1 MKKFL
6 GIVFLGFF
14 YQSLSF
20 SEIKDPR
27 IWNNVYSGCTAE
39 YNSNTQM
46 TKKEFDKYCTCAADD
61 VVKKFSVK
69 ELVLLEQDLY
79 SASEEDQLK
88 IAFANKKM
96 KNIIAECISRVIN

>member
-1 MKKFL
+1 MKKLL
-6 GIVFLGFF
+6 GIMVLGFF

-27 IWNNVYSGCTAE
+27 VWDNVFSGCTAE
-39 YNSNTQM
+39 YTSASQM
-46 TKKEFDKYCTCAADD
+46 TKKEFDKYCTCAADE

-79 SASEEDQLK
+79 SSSEEDQLK
-88 IAFANKKM
+88 MAFANKKM
-96 KNIIAECISRVIN
+96 KNIIAECISRVID